1 MSAEP
6 DFSSIRSSSAEEVI
20 SAVPPES
27 LNPSAVSRAE
37 TGYAAEAYAPRYV
50 PDDETEDTAIPISSP
65 RLIFFRVN
73 ELRAHPS
80 CVRHGLYVPACKI
93 GALDRLGNR
102 AFQDPIVVTQ
112 DRLII
117 DGYARWELAKKRG
130 MATILCLV
138 YQKTEDEALRD
149 FLWRHRRF
157 DGLNDFTLI
166 ELSRD
171 LKLFSAEKARLHQQ
185 AGGQRKGSA
194 KLEASERVDSRKE
207 RARILVVSEGNVS
220 KVDRILDYACSST
233 RQAARDKEISIN
245 KAEKWSRHTEAQ
257 QTENLRILRIEHG
270 IRKKARNLVARLV
283 VVQPDEGELTTVH
296 LQRLLQ
302 RVSTMSPEQSKAFGP
317 VVFGCLHAPGKRIY
331 VTDELIRAFEPQHE
345 VLIE

>member
-1 MSAEP
+1 MQSEEQQ
-6 DFSSIRSSSAEEVI
+6 RSQPGRE
-20 SAVPPES
+20 
-27 LNPSAVSRAE
+27 L
-37 TGYAAEAYAPRYV
+37 
-50 PDDETEDTAIPISSP
+50 DDIPCQLVTC
-65 RLIFFRVN
+65 RLD
-73 ELRAHPS
+73 ELHPHPS
-80 CVRHGLYVPACKI
+80 YVKHKLSVPACKI
-93 GALDRLGNR
+93 DALDRLGNR

-130 MATILCLV
+130 MATLLCLV
-138 YQKTEDEALRD
+138 YQRTEDEALRD

-157 DGLNDFTLI
+157 DGLTDFTLI

-171 LKLFSAEKARLHQQ
+171 LKLFSAEKARLHQV

-220 KVDRILDYACSST
+220 KVDRILDHGCPST
-233 RQAARDKEISIN
+233 KQAARDREIFIH
-245 KAEKWSRHTEAQ
+245 KAEKWSRQTEAQ
-257 QTENLRILRIEHG
+257 QTENLRVLRIERG
-270 IRKKARNLVARLV
+270 IRKKARNLVAGLA
-283 VVQPDEGELTTVH
+283 VQPDECELTTAH

-317 VVFGCLHAPGKRIY
+317 VVFGCLHVPGKRIY
-331 VTDELIRAFEPQHE
+331 MTDELIRAFKPQQE

>member
-1 MSAEP
+1 
-6 DFSSIRSSSAEEVI
+6 
-20 SAVPPES
+20 VP
-27 LNPSAVSRAE
+27 
-37 TGYAAEAYAPRYV
+37 AAES
-50 PDDETEDTAIPISSP
+50 TKTAIS
-65 RLIFFRVN
+65 RLQTEEQQRSQAGRALDDIPCQLVTCRLD
-73 ELRAHPS
+73 ELHPHPS
-80 CVRHGLYVPACKI
+80 YFRHKLSVPACKI
-93 GALDRLGNR
+93 DALDRLGNR

-138 YQKTEDEALRD
+138 YQRTEDEALRD

-171 LKLFSAEKARLHQQ
+171 LKLFSAEKARLHQE

-207 RARILVVSEGNVS
+207 RAQILVVSEGNVS
-220 KVDRILDYACSST
+220 KVDRILDHACSST
-233 RQAARDKEISIN
+233 KQAARDKEISIH

-257 QTENLRILRIEHG
+257 QIENLRALRIEQG
-270 IRKKARNLVARLV
+270 IRKKARNLVARLGAER
-283 VVQPDEGELTTVH
+283 DEGVLTTAH

-317 VVFGCLHAPGKRIY
+317 VVVGCLRVPGKAIY
-331 VTDELIRAFEPQHE
+331 VTDELNRSFKPQQE
-345 VLIE
+345 VFIE

>member
-1 MSAEP
+1 MSIPEP
-6 DFSSIRSSSAEEVI
+6 FVTC
-20 SAVPPES
+20 
-27 LNPSAVSRAE
+27 RANQLQS
-37 TGYAAEAYAPRYV
+37 GKL
-50 PDDETEDTAIPISSP
+50 ETEAEQQLNNRCPQLVMLRAS
-65 RLIFFRVN
+65 
-73 ELRAHPS
+73 ELRPHPS
-80 CVRHGLYVPACKI
+80 FVRHKLSVPACKI
-93 GALDRLGNR
+93 DALDRLGNR

-130 MATILCLV
+130 MVTILCLV
-138 YQKTEDEALRD
+138 YQRTEDEALRD

-157 DGLNDFTLI
+157 DGLNDFTRI

-220 KVDRILDYACSST
+220 KVDRTLDHACSST
-233 RQAARDKEISIN
+233 KQAARDKEISIH
-245 KAEKWSRHTEAQ
+245 KAEKWSLQTEARQ
-257 QTENLRILRIEHG
+257 IENLKALRIEQG
-270 IRKKARNLVARLV
+270 IRKKARNLVARLAV
-283 VVQPDEGELTTVH
+283 HPDGSVLTTVH

-302 RVSTMSPEQSKAFGP
+302 RVSTMPPEQLKAFGP
-317 VVFGCLHAPGKRIY
+317 VVFGCLHVPGKRIY
-331 VTDELIRAFEPQHE
+331 VTDQLIQAFKPQQE
-345 VLIE
+345 VVIE

>member
-1 MSAEP
+1 MPCLPQQTCIKALRRTAE
-6 DFSSIRSSSAEEVI
+6 DHCSRMAEIRGLSPVGSTLQSEEQQR
-20 SAVPPES
+20 SQPEPE
-27 LNPSAVSRAE
+27 LV
-37 TGYAAEAYAPRYV
+37 
-50 PDDETEDTAIPISSP
+50 DIPCQLVTC
-65 RLIFFRVN
+65 RLD
-73 ELRAHPS
+73 ELRPHS
-80 CVRHGLYVPACKI
+80 SYVKHGLSVPACKI
-93 GALDRLGNR
+93 AALDRLGNR

-130 MATILCLV
+130 MVTISCLV
-138 YQKTEDEALRD
+138 YQRTEDEALRD
-149 FLWRHRRF
+149 LLWRHRQF

-171 LKLFSAEKARLHQQ
+171 LKLFSAETARLHQQ

-207 RARILVVSEGNVS
+207 RAQILVVSEGNVS
-220 KVDRILDYACSST
+220 KVDRILDHACSST
-233 RQAARDKEISIN
+233 KQAARDKEISIH
-245 KAEKWSRHTEAQ
+245 KAEKWSRQTEARQ
-257 QTENLRILRIEHG
+257 IENLRALRIEQG
-270 IRKKARNLVARLV
+270 IRKKARNLVARLAA
-283 VVQPDEGELTTVH
+283 QPDEGVPTTAT

-317 VVFGCLHAPGKRIY
+317 VVFGCLHVPGKRIY
-331 VTDELIRAFEPQHE
+331 VTDELIRAFKPQQE

>member
-1 MSAEP
+1 
-6 DFSSIRSSSAEEVI
+6 
-20 SAVPPES
+20 
-27 LNPSAVSRAE
+27 
-37 TGYAAEAYAPRYV
+37 
-50 PDDETEDTAIPISSP
+50 
-65 RLIFFRVN
+65 VN
-73 ELRAHPS
+73 ELRPHPS
-80 CVRHGLYVPACKI
+80 YVKHELSVPSCKI
-93 GALDRLGNR
+93 GALDRLGDR
-102 AFQDPIVVTQ
+102 VFQDPIVVTQ
-112 DRLII
+112 DGLIL

-138 YQKTEDEALRD
+138 YRRTEDEALRD

-185 AGGQRKGSA
+185 TGGQRKGSA

-220 KVDRILDYACSST
+220 KVDRTLDRACSST
-233 RQAARDKEISIN
+233 KQAARDKEISIH
-245 KAEKWSRHTEAQ
+245 KAEKWSRQTEARQ
-257 QTENLRILRIEHG
+257 IENLRALRIEQG
-270 IRKKARNLVARLV
+270 IRKKARNLVARLAA
-283 VVQPDEGELTTVH
+283 QPDEGVLTTAH

-317 VVFGCLHAPGKRIY
+317 VVFGCLHVPGKRIY
-331 VTDELIRAFEPQHE
+331 VTDELIRAFKPQQE